1 MDQVFISLSD
11 MEIKFFPLY
20 LVDILFLS
28 IMIKQA
34 IKILDSSFLCEWAN
48 LQIHHNME

>member
-11 MEIKFFPLY
+11 MEINFFSLY

-34 IKILDSSFLCEWAN
+34 IKILVHFFERAN